1 MLPRMHHR
9 RARRSRAPLAPAS
22 CRRAAVHTRSAS
34 LFRSFRACARALV
47 VDDAPISLSA
57 ARRAPREHHAG
68 RSGGGGGP
76 RIDSAGALGR
86 PGDAIRVQCTFVAD
100 RTRQLAARLLFVCW
114 SVRGRPWM
122 WPGAARLYEMHVRH
136 SFRRF
141 GRTRTHSGRLPGW
154 FPSRF
159 DRPRFNHGFSAQ
171 SQHLTS
177 HRLRLGARSWEHRT
191 AGERRGS
198 GTTRTRTVVLVV
210 LTSHDGL
217 TCHESRH

>member
-9 RARRSRAPLAPAS
+9 RARRSRTPLAPAS
-22 CRRAAVHTRSAS
+22 CRRAAVHTRSAM
-34 LFRSFRACARALV
+34 LFRFLRACARALV

-76 RIDSAGALGR
+76 CIDSAGALGR

-114 SVRGRPWM
+114 SVSGCPWM
-122 WPGAARLYEMHVRH
+122 WPVESRMHEKRVGH
-136 SFRRF
+136 SIRWL
-141 GRTRTHSGRLPGW
+141 GRTRTRSGRIAGR

-177 HRLRLGARSWEHRT
+177 HRLLGIA
-191 AGERRGS
+191 
-198 GTTRTRTVVLVV
+198 
-210 LTSHDGL
+210 
-217 TCHESRH
+217 